1 MDYLDGILYVCFLVA
16 AIIGVLLVAQ
26 GIDLLLCWRR
36 EWKVERYNN
45 AGHRF
50 FDRLK

>member
-1 MDYLDGILYVCFLVA
+1 MDTILYVCFLIA

-26 GIDLLLCWRR
+26 GIELLLCWRR
-36 EWKVERYNN
+36 IRKVEKYNN